1 MKTTYITMQ
10 IVFSIFFLTTQVW
23 ASGKETFFQKT
34 DRFLAAHVKNG
45 RVDYQAIQKN
55 PAALNALVEIIA
67 NFDLST
73 LPEGDPQKAFW
84 LNAYNVL
91 VIKGIINN
99 YPTKSPLDIDGFFN
113 KIPYPAAGKELTL
126 DNIENDIIR
135 PTYKDARIHFALVCA
150 AKGCPPIITSAF
162 HPATLDEQLDEN
174 TRNIIN
180 DNNFIRV
187 DTKNK
192 QVAISQIFEWFA
204 VDFEINDKTTL
215 DFINQ
220 YRAEKLPADTKI
232 AFYDYDWALNEL

>member
-1 MKTTYITMQ
+1 M
-10 IVFSIFFLTTQVW
+10 
-23 ASGKETFFQKT
+23 
-34 DRFLAAHVKNG
+34 
-45 RVDYQAIQKN
+45 
-55 PAALNALVEIIA
+55 
-67 NFDLST
+67 
-73 LPEGDPQKAFW
+73 
-84 LNAYNVL
+84 
-91 VIKGIINN
+91 
-99 YPTKSPLDIDGFFN
+99 
-113 KIPYPAAGKELTL
+113 